1 MRAPVE
7 ADIPAIVRLASQH
20 SPEPLAETTVRTE
33 WSSPRIDLDHD
44 ARIEADAYVLVERFD
59 DDRVWIGVDGR
70 PSRVLLDWA
79 EARARELG
87 TRLLS
92 GAWSADDAVLEAL
105 EQRGFRLVR
114 HSHRMLIDLG
124 QPTPEPSWPEG
135 VVVRTF
141 EPGDERV
148 FYDVHQ
154 ETFKDSWEP
163 IDEPYDEW
171 AHWLLSSPTFVPELW
186 FMALESGEPAG
197 IAICHP
203 HSAMPDHG
211 WVRILGVRRDWRR
224 RGVGRALLLHA
235 FSEFRRRGLAAAGLG
250 VDAQSLTGA
259 NRLYEE
265 VGMRVH
271 ARFDIYEKAVA

>member
-1 MRAPVE
+1 M
-7 ADIPAIVRLASQH
+7 RLAGRA
-20 SPEPLAETTVRTE
+20 LARGDSRRATLRT
-33 WSSPRIDLDHD
+33 SGRSPRIDLDHD

-59 DDRVWIGVDGR
+59 EERVWIGVDGR
-70 PSRVLLDWA
+70 PSRELLDWA

-92 GAWSADDAVLEAL
+92 GAWSADDTVREAL

-124 QPTPEPSWPEG
+124 QPTPEPSWPEAS
-135 VVVRTF
+135 RYATF

-171 AHWLLSSPTFVPELW
+171 AHWLLSPPTFVPELW
-186 FMALESGEPAG
+186 FLALESGEPAG

-203 HSAMPDHG
+203 HSAMPDSAGSASSECGAIGEGGASGEHCFSMRSASFVG
-211 WVRILGVRRDWRR
+211 TVSWR
-224 RGVGRALLLHA
+224 
-235 FSEFRRRGLAAAGLG
+235 AGLG
-250 VDAQSLTGA
+250 VDAASLTGA
-259 NRLYEE
+259 NSLYEA